1 MRRIGARR
9 YFTRTSIPARE
20 RSKTMFE
27 KLLEIL
33 EFNET
38 AIMALERLDLADVL
52 PVITVMKENRR
63 KIEALQEEAEKT
75 DEQTEGK

>member
-1 MRRIGARR
+1 M
-9 YFTRTSIPARE
+9 SIPARE

-38 AIMALERLDLADVL
+38 AIMALERLNLADVL

-63 KIEALQEEAEKT
+63 KIEALLEEAEKT

>member
-1 MRRIGARR
+1 
-9 YFTRTSIPARE
+9 
-20 RSKTMFE
+20 MFE

-38 AIMALERLDLADVL
+38 AIMALERLNLSDVL

>member
-1 MRRIGARR
+1 
-9 YFTRTSIPARE
+9 
-20 RSKTMFE
+20 MFD

-38 AIMALERLDLADVL
+38 AIMALERLNLADLL

-63 KIEALQEEAEKT
+63 KIEALQAEAEAT
-75 DEQTEGK
+75 

>member
-1 MRRIGARR
+1 
-9 YFTRTSIPARE
+9 
-20 RSKTMFE
+20 MFE

-38 AIMALERLDLADVL
+38 AIMALESLSLSDVL

-63 KIEALQEEAEKT
+63 KIEALQAEAEKT
-75 DEQTEGK
+75 DGQTEGE

>member
-1 MRRIGARR
+1 
-9 YFTRTSIPARE
+9 
-20 RSKTMFE
+20 MFE

-38 AIMALERLDLADVL
+38 AIMALERLDLAGVL

>member
-1 MRRIGARR
+1 
-9 YFTRTSIPARE
+9 
-20 RSKTMFE
+20 MFE

-38 AIMALERLDLADVL
+38 AIMALERLNLADVI

-63 KIEALQEEAEKT
+63 KIEALQDEAEKT

>member
-1 MRRIGARR
+1 
-9 YFTRTSIPARE
+9 
-20 RSKTMFE
+20 MFE

-38 AIMALERLDLADVL
+38 AIMALERLNLADVL
-52 PVITVMKENRR
+52 PVITVMKENSR
-63 KIEALQEEAEKT
+63 KIEALQAEAEKT

>member
-1 MRRIGARR
+1 
-9 YFTRTSIPARE
+9 
-20 RSKTMFE
+20 MFD

-38 AIMALERLDLADVL
+38 AIMALERLNLADLL

-63 KIEALQEEAEKT
+63 KIEALQEDAEGT
-75 DEQTEGK
+75 

>member
-1 MRRIGARR
+1 
-9 YFTRTSIPARE
+9 
-20 RSKTMFE
+20 MFE

-38 AIMALERLDLADVL
+38 AIMALERLNLGELL

-63 KIEALQEEAEKT
+63 KIEALQEEAEAT
-75 DEQTEGK
+75 